1 MEGKH
6 FQLAQNGSASR
17 PARHVA
23 GFYYKRRSAT
33 AAYHGLSTITSGI
46 VKVDIIIRNANNWA
60 IFLPTTKWVSLGL
73 EIIIDGMS
81 PIAITYLTFG
91 IVLLLAIIFD
101 LGLMSKRDSTVS
113 IKKAL
118 IQTIFW
124 VGLAM
129 AFFVFIWL
137 EDGHKTALEY
147 FSAYLMEWSLSIDNI
162 FVFILIFSFFRVKPV
177 YYARVLLIGIIMA
190 IVLRVIFIT
199 VGIVLVT
206 RFHWLLYVFGGILIY
221 TGITMF
227 FTNHED
233 EMDVEDN
240 AVYKFM
246 KRLLPLTSSDGEGRF
261 RVSIDGKRRYTTL
274 FVVVVLL
281 ATTDIV
287 FAVDSIPA
295 VFGITQDKL
304 VIYTS
309 NIFAVL
315 GLRSLFFLL
324 RGAVDKFGHLQQGI
338 AVVLVFVGVK
348 MLVEYLDIVIPVY
361 VSLLVILVCIA
372 GGILYSLWSNKRK
385 KGKNG
390 V

>member
-1 MEGKH
+1 ME
-6 FQLAQNGSASR
+6 S
-17 PARHVA
+17 
-23 GFYYKRRSAT
+23 
-33 AAYHGLSTITSGI
+33 
-46 VKVDIIIRNANNWA
+46 
-60 IFLPTTKWVSLGL
+60 
-73 EIIIDGMS
+73 GMS
-81 PIAITYLTFG
+81 PLAITYLTFG
-91 IVLLLAIIFD
+91 VVLLLAIIFD
-101 LGLMSKRDSTVS
+101 LGLLSRREATIS

-118 IQTIFW
+118 FQTIFW

-129 AFFVFIWL
+129 AFFVFIWF

-162 FVFILIFSFFRVKPV
+162 FVFILIFTFFRVKPI
-177 YYARVLLIGIIMA
+177 YYARVLLIGIMMA
-190 IVLRVIFIT
+190 IILRVIFIT
-199 VGIVLVT
+199 VGIALVE

-221 TGITMF
+221 TGLTMF
-227 FTNHED
+227 FTNHD
-233 EMDVEDN
+233 EEMHVEDN
-240 AVYKFM
+240 SVYKFL
-246 KRLLPLTSSDGEGRF
+246 KRLLPLTSSDGNGKMRIT
-261 RVSIDGKRRYTTL
+261 IDGKRRYTTL

-295 VFGITQDKL
+295 VFGITRDKL

-324 RGAVDKFGHLQQGI
+324 RGAVDKFSHLQQGI

-348 MLVEYLDIVIPVY
+348 MLIEYFDIVLPVY

-372 GGILYSLWSNKRK
+372 GGILYSLWSNSRK
-385 KGKNG
+385 KIKDG